1 MRPKS
6 LILIVFALGC
16 GLVASIGISQV
27 LESKSQQAAAP
38 QIEMEN
44 IFVAI
49 EDIDINEPLT
59 PELIKLEPWPKDK
72 VPEGAVTNLEEL
84 ENRRPRVRLYAGE
97 PILERKLFGS
107 NEDKGASKMIPSGY
121 RVHSVRVTAESSA
134 SGLILPGDRVDVLVY
149 LRSSG
154 AINKTLTRTILENV
168 RVFAV
173 NEQTHRETDSEGNT
187 INAKTVSLL
196 VKPSQVEILMLAS
209 QLGQLSLS
217 LRPPNEQVTDADE
230 TDDATVEELL
240 GIDEDADPKK
250 TERKPIAKKESDS
263 GGGFLGFLQN
273 YGGSKPLEVPVAETG
288 PQWTMDLL
296 DPNGVRRFEF
306 GEEGKLPTEVAPGAA
321 SAPSPAPVS
330 VPMQGLGAPAMPL
343 GPGFAPN
350 GAGAAGGLGLPSGM
364 TGSGDL
370 RMDDASPDDAAP
382 QGLDD

>member
-27 LESKSQQAAAP
+27 LENKQQPAAP
-38 QIEMEN
+38 QMEMEN

-49 EDIDINEPLT
+49 EDIDINEQLT

-84 ENRRPRVRLYAGE
+84 EKRRPRVRLYAGE

-107 NEDKGASKMIPSGY
+107 NEDNGASKMIPSGF

-154 AINKTLTRTILENV
+154 AINKTLTRTILKNV

-173 NEQTHRETDSEGNT
+173 NEQTHRETDAEGNS

-209 QLGQLSLS
+209 QLGSLSLS
-217 LRPPNEQVTDADE
+217 LRPPNEEAGDEDE

-240 GIDEDADPKK
+240 GVDEDADPK
-250 TERKPIAKKESDS
+250 ERRKPIAEAKQD
-263 GGGFLGFLQN
+263 GGGFLSFLQN
-273 YGGSKPLEVPVAETG
+273 YGGKEPLSPPAETG

-306 GEEGKLPTEVAPGAA
+306 GKEGNLPTEVAPGASSA
-321 SAPSPAPVS
+321 SAAPVS
-330 VPMQGLGAPAMPL
+330 LPMQGLGTMPL
-343 GPGFAPN
+343 GPGFAPQ
-350 GAGAAGGLGLPSGM
+350 GTGSAAGGKPANTPQG
-364 TGSGDL
+364 GD
-370 RMDDASPDDAAP
+370 DSQKDVDASRDDDAAAL
-382 QGLDD
+382 GLDD

>member
-27 LESKSQQAAAP
+27 LESKNQQAAVP
-38 QIEMEN
+38 QMEMEN

-107 NEDKGASKMIPSGY
+107 NEDKGASKMIPAGF

-154 AINKTLTRTILENV
+154 AINKTLTRTILKNV

-173 NEQTHRETDSEGNT
+173 NEQTHRETDSEGNS

-217 LRPPNEQVTDADE
+217 LRPPNEDGVEEEDE

-240 GIDEDADPKK
+240 GVDEDADPKK
-250 TERKPIAKKESDS
+250 KRKPVAAAKDDS
-263 GGGFLGFLQN
+263 GGFLGFLQN
-273 YGGSKPLEVPVAETG
+273 YGGSTPIAQPTEAG

-306 GEEGKLPTEVAPGAA
+306 GEEGMLPMEVAPGA
-321 SAPSPAPVS
+321 SNAPAAAPVS
-330 VPMQGLGAPAMPL
+330 LPMQGLGNAPMPF
-343 GPGFAPN
+343 GPGLAPN
-350 GAGAAGGLGLPSGM
+350 GAGSPMGHGSKNEPQ
-364 TGSGDL
+364 GSGDSKS
-370 RMDDASPDDAAP
+370 DDASQDDAAP
-382 QGLDD
+382 LGLDD

>member
-27 LESKSQQAAAP
+27 LENKQQAAAP
-38 QIEMEN
+38 QMEMEN

-72 VPEGAVTNLEEL
+72 VPEGAVTNLEEI
-84 ENRRPRVRLYAGE
+84 EERRPRVRLYAGE

-107 NEDKGASKMIPSGY
+107 NEDKGASKMIPKGY

-149 LRSSG
+149 LRNSAG
-154 AINKTLTRTILENV
+154 IDKTLTRTILKNV

-173 NEQTHRETDSEGNT
+173 NEHTHRETDSEGNSIT
-187 INAKTVSLL
+187 AKTVSLL
-196 VKPSQVEILMLAS
+196 VKPGQVEVLMLAS
-209 QLGQLSLS
+209 QLGSLSLS
-217 LRPPNEQVTDADE
+217 LRPPDDDTVEDD
-230 TDDATVEELL
+230 TDDATVEELM
-240 GIDEDADPKK
+240 GIDEDADPK
-250 TERKPIAKKESDS
+250 RKKRPVAKAEPDS
-263 GGGFLGFLQN
+263 GGFLGFLQN
-273 YGGSKPLEVPVAETG
+273 YGGSSKPLEMPIEKG

-306 GEEGKLPTEVAPGAA
+306 GEEGKLPLEVAPGATSAA
-321 SAPSPAPVS
+321 SA
-330 VPMQGLGAPAMPL
+330 APASPPVQGWDPMPL

-350 GAGAAGGLGLPSGM
+350 GAGSPLGQALTGAAQGNDASQPQDA
-364 TGSGDL
+364 TQ
-370 RMDDASPDDAAP
+370 DDAPP
-382 QGLDD
+382 LGLDD

>member
-27 LESKSQQAAAP
+27 LESKQQQSTTP
-38 QIEMEN
+38 QMEMEN

-49 EDIDINEPLT
+49 EDIDINEALS

-72 VPEGAVTNLEEL
+72 VPEGAVTSLEEI
-84 ENRRPRVRLYAGE
+84 ESRRPRVRLYAGE

-107 NEDKGASKMIPSGY
+107 NEDKGASKMIPKGF
-121 RVHSVRVTAESSA
+121 RVHSVRVTAETSA

-149 LRSSG
+149 LRNSG
-154 AINKTLTRTILENV
+154 NIGKTLTRTILKNV

-187 INAKTVSLL
+187 ITAKTVSLL
-196 VKPSQVEILMLAS
+196 VKPSQVEVLMLAS
-209 QLGQLSLS
+209 QLGSLSLS
-217 LRPPNEQVTDADE
+217 LRPPDDDTMEDD
-230 TDDATVEELL
+230 TDDATVEELM
-240 GIDEDADPKK
+240 GIDENADPKTK
-250 TERKPIAKKESDS
+250 KKPIAAAKPDT
-263 GGGFLGFLQN
+263 GGFLGFLQN
-273 YGGSKPLEVPVAETG
+273 YGGGKPAATPAETG

-306 GEEGKLPTEVAPGAA
+306 GEEGKLPLEVAPGATT
-321 SAPSPAPVS
+321 APATAPVS
-330 VPMQGLGAPAMPL
+330 TPMQGLGSLPL

-350 GAGAAGGLGLPSGM
+350 GAGLSSGQP
-364 TGSGDL
+364 TADATQSGDAL
-370 RMDDASPDDAAP
+370 QQDDASQDQAAP
-382 QGLDD
+382 LGLDD

>member
-27 LESKSQQAAAP
+27 LENKQQPAAP
-38 QIEMEN
+38 QMEMEN

-49 EDIDINEPLT
+49 EDIDINEQLT

-84 ENRRPRVRLYAGE
+84 EKRRPRVRLYAGE

-107 NEDKGASKMIPSGY
+107 NEDNGASKMIPSGF

-154 AINKTLTRTILENV
+154 AINKTLTRTILKNV

-173 NEQTHRETDSEGNT
+173 NEQTHRETDAEGNS

-209 QLGQLSLS
+209 QLGSLSLS
-217 LRPPNEQVTDADE
+217 LRPPNEEIGDEDE

-240 GIDEDADPKK
+240 GVDENADPKESRK
-250 TERKPIAKKESDS
+250 KPIAEAKDN

-273 YGGSKPLEVPVAETG
+273 YGGSQPLSPPAETG

-306 GEEGKLPTEVAPGAA
+306 GEEGNLPTEVAPGA
-321 SAPSPAPVS
+321 SAAKAAPVS
-330 VPMQGLGAPAMPL
+330 LPMQGLGTMPS
-343 GPGFAPN
+343 GSGFAPQ
-350 GAGAAGGLGLPSGM
+350 GAGSPVGGGPATSPQG
-364 TGSGDL
+364 GGDSQQN
-370 RMDDASPDDAAP
+370 DDASRDNDAAAL
-382 QGLDD
+382 GLDD

>member
-27 LESKSQQAAAP
+27 LESKSQQATAP
-38 QIEMEN
+38 QMEMEN

-49 EDIDINEPLT
+49 EDIDINEQLS

-72 VPEGAVTNLEEL
+72 VPEGAVTNLEEV

-107 NEDKGASKMIPSGY
+107 NEDKGASKMIPKGF

-149 LRSSG
+149 LRNSG
-154 AINKTLTRTILENV
+154 SINKTLTRTILKNV

-187 INAKTVSLL
+187 ITAKTVSLL
-196 VKPSQVEILMLAS
+196 VKPSQVEVLMLAS
-209 QLGQLSLS
+209 QLGNLSLS
-217 LRPPNEQVTDADE
+217 LRPPDDDTIEDD
-230 TDDATVEELL
+230 TDDATIEELM

-250 TERKPIAKKESDS
+250 KKKPIAAAKPDT
-263 GGGFLGFLQN
+263 GGFLGFLQN
-273 YGGSKPLEVPVAETG
+273 YGGSKPVEMPVESG
-288 PQWTMDLL
+288 PEWTMDLL

-306 GEEGKLPTEVAPGAA
+306 GQDGKLPLEVAPGAA
-321 SAPSPAPVS
+321 GSSAAAPVS
-330 VPMQGLGAPAMPL
+330 IPMQGLGSMPQ
-343 GPGFAPN
+343 GSGFT
-350 GAGAAGGLGLPSGM
+350 PSGVGSS
-364 TGSGDL
+364 TGQSTADATQGGDAL
-370 RMDDASPDDAAP
+370 QQDDASQDQAAP
-382 QGLDD
+382 LGLDD